1 MESCAVKSQGVLL
14 VDDQP
19 ECLDL
24 WESLLEGSEAFHIAG
39 RAGNGAEAVELLQ
52 RTDAQVA
59 VLDVNM
65 PGMTGFEAARRML
78 ALQPG
83 LRVVLVSAADEPD
96 YAAIASEVGA
106 VGFVAKRDLSVAVL
120 RRLAAV

>member
-1 MESCAVKSQGVLL
+1 MESCAVKGQGVLL

-24 WESLLEGSEAFHIAG
+24 WESLLEGSSAFRVMG
-39 RAGNGAEAVELLQ
+39 RAGNWAEAMDLLQ
-52 RTDAQVA
+52 RSAVQVV

-65 PGMTGFEAARRML
+65 PGVTGFEVAQRML

-83 LRVVLVSAADEPD
+83 LRVVLVSAAAEPE
-96 YAAIASEVGA
+96 YATIAKEIGA
-106 VGFVAKRDLSVAVL
+106 VGFLAKREFSVAAL
-120 RRLAAV
+120 RRLAPG